1 MNGLKELDQLGKSI
15 DGIELLNED
24 MTSHLHRQK
33 WSRVNYTLLKWND
46 INWMKQMNTLNEW
59 N

>member
-33 WSRVNYTLLKWND
+33 
-46 INWMKQMNTLNEW
+46 
-59 N
+59 